1 MRDTGIGIAQEAL
14 PRIFERFYRVDPARS
29 RETGGAGLGLCIA
42 KTIAEAH
49 GGSIGVESTPGS
61 GSTFTVRLP
70 LGPAETAG
78 GVVSAEAAATSPWE
92 ATTDSGPRAGP

>member
-1 MRDTGIGIAQEAL
+1 LESNSKFEIRNSKLPESLGVWAEIVVQDAGIGIAPEAL

-42 KTIAEAH
+42 KTVAEAH
-49 GGSIGVESTPGS
+49 GGAIEVQSAPGA

-70 LGPAETAG
+70 LLP
-78 GVVSAEAAATSPWE
+78 
-92 ATTDSGPRAGP
+92 

>member
-1 MRDTGIGIAQEAL
+1 MKRETSNVKRGESEAGEKPEESAEIVVQDAGIGIAPEAL

-42 KTIAEAH
+42 KTVAEAH
-49 GGSIGVESTPGS
+49 GGAIEVQSAPGA

-70 LGPAETAG
+70 LLP
-78 GVVSAEAAATSPWE
+78 
-92 ATTDSGPRAGP
+92 

>member
-1 MRDTGIGIAQEAL
+1 VSDTGVGIAPEAM
-14 PRIFERFYRVDPARS
+14 PRVFERFYRVDPARS

-70 LGPAETAG
+70 FGPAETAG
-78 GVVSAEAAATSPWE
+78 GAVSAEAAATSPWDA
-92 ATTDSGPRAGP
+92 ATGSGQRDGP